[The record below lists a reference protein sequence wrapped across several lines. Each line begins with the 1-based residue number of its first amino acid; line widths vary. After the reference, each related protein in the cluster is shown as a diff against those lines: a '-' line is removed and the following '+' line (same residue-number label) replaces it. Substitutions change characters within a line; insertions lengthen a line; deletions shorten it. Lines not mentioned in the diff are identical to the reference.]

1 MSEKLKSKEEDTVI
15 KVEEDDYLCLKIPEL
30 FSFVNDRLMN
40 FNKFKKKNLE
50 KIYCWNFICA

>member
-50 KIYCWNFICA
+50 KIYC